1 MSIYLYLQPKLDLNF
16 ESGNAVFF
24 RQGLTIILLYIRPMY
39 VEVNWSIDNKE
50 TIIAVIFLLVTYYI
64 D

>member
-1 MSIYLYLQPKLDLNF
+1 M
-16 ESGNAVFF
+16 GATAVAPVAPVDTS
-24 RQGLTIILLYIRPMY
+24 LILLYIRPIKYIMY